1 MIKNLFKEFVMKKI
15 LLVTALILSIMLVM
29 GCKSTPTDKDY
40 VKLYDSNTGLI
51 LDGAKEYTVV
61 HGDTL
66 SDIAR
71 KEMGNGFYYPVIML
85 ASRGVV
91 VNPDKIMPGMNLT
104 IPDIEKNKAN
114 DNARKSMKNC
124 LLGFANIEKNKD
136 KPNQGLIDGFKS
148 EAEKL

>member
-1 MIKNLFKEFVMKKI
+1 MKKI
-15 LLVTALILSIMLVM
+15 LLVMVLILSIMLVI
-29 GCKSTPTDKDY
+29 GCKSSPPTDKDY

-51 LDGAKEYTVV
+51 LDGAKEYIVK

-71 KEMGNGFYYPVIML
+71 KEMGNGFYYPIIML

-91 VNPDKIMPGMNLT
+91 VNPDKIMPDMKLT
-104 IPDIEKNKAN
+104 IPDIEKNKAD
-114 DNARKSMKNC
+114 DNAKKSMKNC